1 MGTNF
6 YIKRRLSQKKKNEL
20 IRYIQT
26 DQYDE
31 VVEELPKS
39 IHLGKRSYGWKF
51 LWDANDFKYFKPTKD
66 SFERF
71 LKSGLIF
78 DEYGRQF
85 SYEKFIEDEVGKSLD
100 QGYDAESYYKDHP
113 DESNNEYWAYRK
125 YTIDHF
131 RNHFGLEVN
140 NLGEFYIGTY
150 RFTVLTDFS

>member
-6 YIKRRLSQKKKNEL
+6 YIKKRLSQKKKNEL
-20 IRYIQT
+20 IKYIQT

-31 VVEELPKS
+31 VIKELPKT

-78 DEYGRQF
+78 DEYGKQF
-85 SYEKFIEDEVGKSLD
+85 SYEDFIENEVGKSLD
-100 QGYDAESYYKDHP
+100 QGYDAESYDKDHP
-113 DESNNEYWAYRK
+113 NESSDFWAYRE
-125 YTIDHF
+125 YTINHF
-131 RNHFGLEVN
+131 RNHFGLKVN
-140 NLGEFYIGTY
+140 NSGEFYISKY